1 VTDGPVPSSFPEI
14 GERQPDVLA
23 AAGYRLDD
31 EQSRRAAAYGVLEQV
46 TAGQVLSELGDAD
59 SDLLL
64 CGTATLESLRTAA
77 AQPGGDVFLRYGP
90 GQFTGE
96 LNLFTG
102 QTRTLSVRAV
112 TAGTVWR
119 LDPVAFRRLMGREAD
134 LSDIFL
140 RAALAKRRLLRQGAA
155 HDLRVIGDPG
165 SRAGLA
171 LRTFLSRQGVAHA
184 WLDPAAPGVAATMA
198 AAGVAGPDLPAA
210 ITDRRTLR
218 NVTAGALS
226 EYLGLSY
233 RRTGRPVNDLVVV
246 GAGPAGLA
254 AAVYGSSEGL
264 ATVLLDAVATGGQA
278 ATSARIENYLGF
290 PFGLRGADLAARAA
304 VQALKFGTQIA
315 SPCVV
320 AELRPGPDL
329 HTVLL
334 ADGTAIRARAV
345 VVATGAE
352 YRSLPLARWDELT
365 GNGIY
370 YAATDLEAQSVAGMP
385 VAVVGGAN
393 SAGQAALQ
401 LSRHASGVTLI
412 VRAAE
417 LGAAM
422 SAYLVER
429 IRAEP
434 RITVRTSTEV
444 SQLHGPGRLA
454 AISVRTRGDEEAQTV
469 ECAGLFCFIG
479 AVPATSWLT
488 GVALDRDGFVRTDQ
502 QLERA
507 DLGDRWSAI
516 AGGPL
521 PLETSVPGVFA
532 AGDVRSGSMKR
543 VAAAVGEGSS
553 AVRSVHQARE
563 RGPAG

>member
-1 VTDGPVPSSFPEI
+1 MTDVRSPSSFPEI
-14 GERQPDVLA
+14 GERQRDILA
-23 AAGYRLDD
+23 AAGYRLTD
-31 EQSRRAAAYGVLEQV
+31 EQSRRTASYGVAEQV
-46 TAGQVLSELGDAD
+46 AAGQVLSELGDAN

-77 AQPGGDVFLRYGP
+77 AEPGGDVFLQYGP
-90 GQFTGE
+90 GQFAGE

-102 QTRTLSVRAV
+102 QTRVVSVRAA

-119 LDPVAFRRLMGREAD
+119 IDPKAFRRLMGREAD
-134 LSDIFL
+134 LADIFL

-171 LRTFLSRQGVAHA
+171 LRTFLNRQGVAHA
-184 WLDPAAPGVAATMA
+184 WLDPAALEDATVMA
-198 AAGVAGPDLPAA
+198 AAGLAAVDLPAV
-210 ITDRRTLR
+210 ITGRRTLR
-218 NVTAGALS
+218 NVTTGALS
-226 EYLGLSY
+226 EFLGLSY
-233 RRTGRPVNDLVVV
+233 RRTGRSVNDLVVV

-315 SPCVV
+315 SPCAV
-320 AELRPGPDL
+320 AELQPGSDL
-329 HTVLL
+329 HTIVL
-334 ADGTAIRARAV
+334 ADGTAIRSRAV

-352 YRSLPLARWDELT
+352 YRSLPLARWDEFT

-401 LSRHASGVTLI
+401 LSRYAAGVTLL
-412 VRAAE
+412 VRGPE

-422 SAYLVER
+422 SAYLVDR

-434 RITVRTSTEV
+434 RITVRTGSEV
-444 SQLHGPGRLA
+444 ARLHGVDRLA
-454 AISVRTRGDEEAQTV
+454 AISVRTSGTEQTID
-469 ECAGLFCFIG
+469 CGGLFCFIG

-488 GVALDRDGFVRTDQ
+488 GVALDHDGFVRTDQ
-502 QLERA
+502 QLDRTA
-507 DLGDRWSAI
+507 LGGRWSTFP
-516 AGGPL
+516 GGPL

-563 RGPAG
+563 RATAG